1 MKIVSSIVLAAL
13 MTFAAPF
20 ALAQSTDE
28 ILNQLLRPGGWIY
41 EWKPGPTNKL
51 SPDHF
56 GLTGHGEM
64 LFQAQGDAVVVTI
77 QNMTVSTTCKRDVTI
92 SGGIVMFNPCIASE
106 VKLHFDPADHDFP
119 FKGESAIYDWRLKP
133 K

>member
-1 MKIVSSIVLAAL
+1 MKLTSVFVLAGLIGL
-13 MTFAAPF
+13 MAPTTV
-20 ALAQSTDE
+20 AQSTDE
-28 ILNQLLRPGGWIY
+28 ILAQLLRPEGWIY
-41 EWKPGPTNKL
+41 EWKPGPTNML
-51 SPDHF
+51 GPDHV

-64 LFQAQGDAVVVTI
+64 LFQAHGDAVGVTI
-77 QNMTVSTTCKRDVTI
+77 HNLTVSVTCERDVAI
-92 SGGIVMFNPCIASE
+92 SDGTVMFNPCIAST